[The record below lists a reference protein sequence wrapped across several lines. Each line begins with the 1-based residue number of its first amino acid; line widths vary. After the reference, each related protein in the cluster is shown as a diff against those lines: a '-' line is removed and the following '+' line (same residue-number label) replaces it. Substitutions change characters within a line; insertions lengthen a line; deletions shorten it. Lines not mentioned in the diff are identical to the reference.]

1 MLVMFFTAGAQKK
14 KELSTLVNVNY
25 CLPKVAYNIE
35 VTLECTRFIPG
46 PYSSYAEKELRLKPE
61 ITQAGERWEI
71 KKIDIKPQ
79 YIPDEKA
86 VYSVSATNEYTPV
99 MLSLSAGGFL
109 AGVSGGGAPEVCTE
123 LNEMKYSEDV
133 RSESEEIAIVK
144 LNTYNHLKE
153 VLDTNY
159 TYQEVDGEMKKI
171 WDPIIRYIPKTETDN
186 VKEAVSEIFRI
197 RSERVKLLAAENS
210 VPDGKSLEIILKEF
224 DRMESNYLSL
234 FMGKTEKRQV
244 KRVVTCIPV
253 SVDEPVVAFRFSEK
267 GGIQDIKN
275 VSAIAY
281 SLKVSEVTVPAS
293 KPVAA
298 GDNALAVYYRVPA
311 VGELQLMKGKE
322 KIMSLQTIVPQL
334 GEIKRFPVDV
344 IVNEGL
350 ILEFY
355 PRFGALK
362 SIKKK

>member
-1 MLVMFFTAGAQKK
+1 
-14 KELSTLVNVNY
+14 
-25 CLPKVAYNIE
+25 
-35 VTLECTRFIPG
+35 
-46 PYSSYAEKELRLKPE
+46 
-61 ITQAGERWEI
+61 
-71 KKIDIKPQ
+71 
-79 YIPDEKA
+79 
-86 VYSVSATNEYTPV
+86 
-99 MLSLSAGGFL
+99 
-109 AGVSGGGAPEVCTE
+109 
-123 LNEMKYSEDV
+123 
-133 RSESEEIAIVK
+133 
-144 LNTYNHLKE
+144 
-153 VLDTNY
+153 
-159 TYQEVDGEMKKI
+159 MKKI